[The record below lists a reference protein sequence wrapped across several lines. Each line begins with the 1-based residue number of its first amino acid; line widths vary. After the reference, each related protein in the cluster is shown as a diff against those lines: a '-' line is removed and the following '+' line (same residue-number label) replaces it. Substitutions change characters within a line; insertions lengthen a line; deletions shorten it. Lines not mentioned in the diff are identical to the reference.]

1 MNLENNMKLKDIGPK
16 VTTKKMNN
24 IMESRFGFA
33 IDYSKLTLSKATS
46 LRNLVNENINKIR
59 HSYDSHTVEKSPK
72 YMELF
77 MISEALSHWI
87 SKQTKLTE
95 GEIGKSEAILAA
107 KDMVDSIQDMLEK
120 VSRMQVEQMPALV
133 DTIRDQISM
142 EQADSFKNTIGQLL
156 TGMMDQLGQAREQAD
171 LAARQL
177 AGEAVAQP
185 NMTMPGAE
193 MAPQPGLETPEPE
206 NDFDQDEID
215 SDDTSMDIGRE
226 QR

>member
-1 MNLENNMKLKDIGPK
+1 MNLKEIGPK

-24 IMESRFGFA
+24 IMESRFGFS
-33 IDYSKLTLSKATS
+33 IDYSKLTMSKANS

-59 HSYDSHTVEKSPK
+59 HSFESHSVEKNPK
-72 YMELF
+72 YMELL
-77 MISEALSHWI
+77 MISEALNLWI
-87 SKQTKLTE
+87 SKQKRLTE

-156 TGMMDQLGQAREQAD
+156 AGMMDQLGQAREQAD

-177 AGEAVAQP
+177 AGEAAPQ
-185 NMTMPGAE
+185 NDMAMPGAD
-193 MAPQPGLETPEPE
+193 MAPQPGLETPELPAPE
-206 NDFDQDEID
+206 SDMDLEEPEVDAQNDL
-215 SDDTSMDIGRE
+215 GRS

>member
-1 MNLENNMKLKDIGPK
+1 MNLKEIGPK

-24 IMESRFGFA
+24 IMESRFGFS
-33 IDYSKLTLSKATS
+33 IDYSKLTMSKANN

-59 HSYDSHTVEKSPK
+59 HSFESHSVEKNPK
-72 YMELF
+72 YMELL
-77 MISEALSHWI
+77 MISEALNLWM
-87 SKQTKLTE
+87 SKQKRLTE

-177 AGEAVAQP
+177 AGEAAPQ
-185 NMTMPGAE
+185 NDMAMPGSDMGDE
-193 MAPQPGLETPEPE
+193 TFPAPELPAPESDMDLEEPE
-206 NDFDQDEID
+206 
-215 SDDTSMDIGRE
+215 SDTQTDLGRS

>member
-1 MNLENNMKLKDIGPK
+1 MKLKDIGPK

-24 IMESRFGFA
+24 IMESRFGFT
-33 IDYSKLTLSKATS
+33 IDYGKLTMTKATS
-46 LRNLVNENINKIR
+46 LRNLVNENIDKIR
-59 HSYDSHTVEKSPK
+59 HSYASHTVEKNPK

-77 MISEALSHWI
+77 MISEALGHWI
-87 SKQTKLTE
+87 SKQKQLTE

-177 AGEAVAQP
+177 AGEAAPQQ
-185 NMTMPGAE
+185 NMAMPGADLAAE
-193 MAPQPGLETPEPE
+193 PSLDMPEPE
-206 NDFDQDEID
+206 NDFDQDEING
-215 SDDTSMDIGRE
+215 DDAQVDLGRE

>member
-1 MNLENNMKLKDIGPK
+1 MKLKDIGPK

-77 MISEALSHWI
+77 MISESLSHWI

-193 MAPQPGLETPEPE
+193 MAPQPDLETPEPE

>member
-1 MNLENNMKLKDIGPK
+1 MKLKDIGPK

-193 MAPQPGLETPEPE
+193 MAPQPDLETPEPE
-206 NDFDQDEID
+206 NDFDQDEIE

>member
-1 MNLENNMKLKDIGPK
+1 MKLKDIGPK

-33 IDYSKLTLSKATS
+33 IDYNKLTLSKATS
-46 LRNLVNENINKIR
+46 LINLVNENINKIR
-59 HSYDSHTVEKSPK
+59 HSYDSHTVEKNPK

-77 MISEALSHWI
+77 MISEALNHWI

-177 AGEAVAQP
+177 AGEAAPQQ
-185 NMTMPGAE
+185 NMAMPGAE
-193 MAPQPGLETPEPE
+193 MPPQPELEMPEPE
-206 NDFDQDEID
+206 NDVDQDEVEL
-215 SDDTSMDIGRE
+215 DDTSIDIGRE

>member
-1 MNLENNMKLKDIGPK
+1 MKLKDIGPK

-185 NMTMPGAE
+185 NMTMPGTE
-193 MAPQPGLETPEPE
+193 MAPQPDLKTPEPE
-206 NDFDQDEID
+206 NDFDQDEIE

>member
-1 MNLENNMKLKDIGPK
+1 MKLKDIGPK

>member
-1 MNLENNMKLKDIGPK
+1 MKLKDIGPK

-33 IDYSKLTLSKATS
+33 IDYSKLTMTKATN
-46 LRNLVNENINKIR
+46 LRNLVNENIDKIR
-59 HSYDSHTVEKSPK
+59 HSYASHTVEKNPK

-77 MISEALSHWI
+77 MISEALGHWI
-87 SKQTKLTE
+87 SKQKQLTE

-120 VSRMQVEQMPALV
+120 VSRMQIEQMPALV
-133 DTIRDQISM
+133 DTIRDQISL

-177 AGEAVAQP
+177 AGEAAPQQ
-185 NMTMPGAE
+185 NMAMPGADLTTE
-193 MAPQPGLETPEPE
+193 PSLDMPELPPE

-215 SDDTSMDIGRE
+215 GDDTQVDLGRE